1 MKTKEMKN
9 RKEIFEIRGKQ
20 VEKKDTVGTA
30 NLLNPITYQLTSPS
44 VLKQCQRMAGYR
56 ETGKRKGK
64 KSEYNLVSDA
74 WPFGGGGG

>member
-44 VLKQCQRMAGYR
+44 VLKQC
-56 ETGKRKGK
+56 
-64 KSEYNLVSDA
+64 
-74 WPFGGGGG
+74 